1 LGAERPGAEHSRI
14 PLVDLVTQTRTLRAE
29 LDEAVRR
36 VLDSGRFVLGA
47 ELQSFETEFAA
58 EMGAAQAVGVNS
70 GTDALVLALKAAGVG
85 PGDEVVT
92 VANTFTATAMA
103 IRLLGA
109 RCVLVDCDET
119 ALIDIAALAKAV
131 SQRTRAI
138 IPVHLY
144 GQPVDIDSVL
154 EIANGCGAAVI
165 QDACQAHGATY
176 AGRPLGGLGT
186 AACYSFYP
194 SKNLGAAGDGGAVVT
209 NDGSIADRLR
219 LLRDFGGRENSAHE
233 LVGTNS
239 RLDELQAA
247 ILRVKLAHLGQ
258 WNDARRRIAARY
270 ITLLDGSAA
279 EPVVHGPGA
288 DHVWHLFVVR
298 VPDRSRVRS
307 TLARAGI
314 ETGIHY
320 PVPVH
325 LQSAHADLGYRHG
338 AFPVTERLAGQ
349 ILSLPMY
356 AELPEVAVERV
367 CEALLSAIN

>member
-1 LGAERPGAEHSRI
+1 
-14 PLVDLVTQTRTLRAE
+14 LVDLVTQTRTLRAE

-119 ALIDIAALAKAV
+119 ALIDVAALAKAV
-131 SQRTRAI
+131 SRRTRAI